1 MKRHASR
8 GIFPEVDA
16 IDNPLFARASLTR
29 NVLDV
34 NCQEP
39 GKLWIVQSGCS
50 NCLGDGDC
58 LGVARR
64 MS

>member
-16 IDNPLFARASLTR
+16 IDNPLLARASLTR

-34 NCQEP
+34 NSQEP
-39 GKLWIVQSGCS
+39 GKL
-50 NCLGDGDC
+50 
-58 LGVARR
+58 
-64 MS
+64 